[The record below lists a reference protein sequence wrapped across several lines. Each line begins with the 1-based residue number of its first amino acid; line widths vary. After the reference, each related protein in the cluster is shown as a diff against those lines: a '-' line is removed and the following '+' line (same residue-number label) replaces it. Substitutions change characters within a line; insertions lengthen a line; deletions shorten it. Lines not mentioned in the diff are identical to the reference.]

1 MSMEAR
7 ARARYLRMS
16 PRKVRQLVNLV
27 RGKNVET
34 ALNMLHFTRKRA
46 ALPVEKTLRSAVANM
61 LTKSEANKRVS
72 PGDLFVAQA
81 FVDGGFTMKRFRAGS
96 MGRASRIRKRSCHIT
111 IVVSDGKEVVQEEST
126 E

>member
-1 MSMEAR
+1 MEAR

-27 RGKNVET
+27 RGKNVEI

-61 LTKSEANKRVS
+61 MTKSEANKRIA

-111 IVVSDGKEVVQEEST
+111 IVVSDGKEVVQEET
-126 E
+126 IE

>member
-1 MSMEAR
+1 MEAR

-16 PRKVRQLVNLV
+16 RRKVRQLVNLV
-27 RGKNVET
+27 RGKNVEI

-61 LTKSEANKRVS
+61 MTKSEANKRIA

-111 IVVSDGKEVVQEEST
+111 IVVSDGKEVLQEET
-126 E
+126 IE

>member
-1 MSMEAR
+1 MEAR

-27 RGKNVET
+27 RGKNVEI

-46 ALPVEKTLRSAVANM
+46 ALPVEKTLRSAVANIM
-61 LTKSEANKRVS
+61 TKPHANTRISPSE
-72 PGDLFVAQA
+72 LFVTQA

-111 IVVSDGKEVVQEEST
+111 IVISDGKEATPKESI

>member
-1 MSMEAR
+1 MEAR

-27 RGKNVET
+27 RGKNVEI

-61 LTKSEANKRVS
+61 MTKTEATKRIA

-81 FVDGGFTMKRFRAGS
+81 FVDASVTMKRFRAGS

-111 IVVSDGKEVVQEEST
+111 IIVSDGKEALPEALT

>member
-1 MSMEAR
+1 MEAR
-7 ARARYLRMS
+7 AKARYLRMS

-27 RGKNVET
+27 RGKNVEL

-61 LTKSEANKRVS
+61 MSKPEANRRIA
-72 PGDLFVAQA
+72 PDALFVSEA

-111 IVVSDGKEVVQEEST
+111 IVVSDGKAVSQKESI

>member
-1 MSMEAR
+1 MEAR

-27 RGKNVET
+27 RGKNVEI

-72 PGDLFVAQA
+72 PGELFVAQA

-111 IVVSDGKEVVQEEST
+111 IVVSDGKEVVQEET
-126 E
+126 NK